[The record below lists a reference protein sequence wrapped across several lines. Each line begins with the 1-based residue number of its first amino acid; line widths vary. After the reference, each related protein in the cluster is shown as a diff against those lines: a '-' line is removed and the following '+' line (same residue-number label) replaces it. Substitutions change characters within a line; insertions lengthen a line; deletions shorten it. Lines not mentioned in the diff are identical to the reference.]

1 MMALS
6 TAWRLPVLWL
16 GASALSLVLG
26 SCGGEAPSEPPGQD
40 PQESVASSKEE
51 AREPFVIE
59 APRPRLR
66 IPQEIELLNESL
78 TNAFQLLAQKV
89 FIRDWHGISEFL
101 HPEFQGHDPF
111 GLPLEHPEPLA
122 LGAKVY
128 HGDIERAEVVD
139 RAGWMASLEKRVGA
153 WRRLEESLWKV
164 RGGEF
169 LRSERPSWGRIEWA
183 AHLVGVTTDG
193 TRELI
198 EMSGYARV
206 DRVEGQGWALTQLQL
221 DEQVTVRDGFALFKD
236 VTRASGV
243 HHEGLRYG
251 RPGNDSDGWN
261 GIAGHDV
268 NGDGYWDVFLPS
280 PQRSFLYLGQKE
292 GGFVEVAEAS
302 GLGAEAG
309 GTAALFLDL
318 ENDGDPD
325 LVVGHI
331 GWRDLRKRGG
341 GQTLKVYEN
350 DGKGVFQDVTEAWG
364 LGELRLAAFGLS
376 ALDYDGDGYLDLYVS
391 AYGRM
396 GYRRNDSWNEAT
408 NGEPDRLLRN
418 LQGGGFE
425 DVTEAAGITERGWSY
440 TPIAADF
447 DEDGDPDLYVTTT
460 FGSNHYWENQGDGT
474 FRNRAKELGIAL
486 RGNSMGVSV
495 GDPNEDGNL
504 DLFLTNPSS
513 NTGRRILKRF
523 EEDKRRGVWK
533 DLARMAGGNL
543 LLQGDGAGGF
553 EVIEK
558 AGGAGSSGWA
568 WGQALADFDLDGHQD
583 IYCVNG
589 FVTGDIPQDT

>member
-1 MMALS
+1 MHALRFSLRRWRALSSMALAALTV
-6 TAWRLPVLWL
+6 TA
-16 GASALSLVLG
+16 
-26 SCGGEAPSEPPGQD
+26 CGDKDPAPAATETTQ
-40 PQESVASSKEE
+40 QTNQAEQT
-51 AREPFVIE
+51 EPFRIE

-78 TNAFQLLAQKV
+78 TNAFHLLAQKV
-89 FIRDWHGISEFL
+89 FIRDYHGISEFL
-101 HPEFQGHDPF
+101 HPEFEGHDPF
-111 GLPLEHPEPLA
+111 DLPTTSVEPLA
-122 LGAKVY
+122 LGAKTL
-128 HGDIERAEVVD
+128 HGDVERAPVVGRD
-139 RAGWMASLEKRVGA
+139 AWMQSLEARVGA

-164 RGGEF
+164 RAGEF
-169 LRSERPSWGRIEWA
+169 LRSDRPSWGRIEWA
-183 AHLVGVTTDG
+183 AHLVGVTEGG

-198 EMSGYARV
+198 EMSGLARV
-206 DRVEGQGWALTQLQL
+206 DRVEGKGWCLTQLEL
-221 DEQVTVRDGFALFKD
+221 HEQVTVRDGLALFRD

-280 PQRSFLYLGQKE
+280 PGRSFLYLGQKD
-292 GGFVEVAEAS
+292 GGFTEAAQAS
-302 GLGAEAG
+302 GLGDEKA

-325 LVVGHI
+325 LVVAHV

-341 GQTLKVYEN
+341 GQTLSVYEN
-350 DGKGVFQDVTEAWG
+350 DGKGNFEDVTEAWG
-364 LGELRLAAFGLS
+364 LGDLRLAAFGLT
-376 ALDYDGDGYLDLYVS
+376 ALDYDGDGFLDLYVC

-396 GYRRNDSWNEAT
+396 DHRRNDSWNEST

-418 LQGGGFE
+418 LQGSGFQ
-425 DVTEAAGITERGWSY
+425 DVSAEAGIEERGWSY
-440 TPIAADF
+440 SAVAGDF
-447 DEDGDPDLYVTTT
+447 DQDGDPDLYVTTT
-460 FGSNHYWENQGDGT
+460 FGSNHYWQNQGDGT
-474 FRNRAKELGIAL
+474 FRNVAKEKGVAL

-495 GDPNEDGNL
+495 GDPNEDGRL
-504 DLFLTNPSS
+504 DIFLTNPSS

-523 EEDKRRGVWK
+523 EEDKRRGVWQ

-543 LLQGDGAGGF
+543 MLQGDGAGDFQVVEG
-553 EVIEK
+553 
-558 AGGAGSSGWA
+558 AGGAGGSGWA

-583 IYCVNG
+583 LYCVNG